1 MTLEE
6 MLAEVRAK
14 RHGLED
20 ELADLELEETVL
32 IHKIIAN
39 RLSEDGGEVVDK
51 KEEPKTFQDKIEEMI
66 EENEETQRTITVVDE
81 TIVEPEYLG
90 FEEEL
95 RKAVDSADEEEEP
108 SDVVVEDNSED
119 ETFIY
124 DDEEDELLLD

>member
-1 MTLEE
+1 MTLEG

-14 RHGLED
+14 KHGLED
-20 ELADLELEETVL
+20 ELADLEMEETVL
-32 IHKIIAN
+32 IHKIIAD

-51 KEEPKTFQDKIEEMI
+51 KEEPKTFREKIEEMI
-66 EENEETQRTITVVDE
+66 EENEEARRTITVVDE
-81 TIVEPEYLG
+81 TTVEPEYLG

-95 RKAVDSADEEEEP
+95 SKAVDSADEEEKP

-119 ETFIY
+119 ETFIC